1 MSHAASCPDRQNW
14 ANSLTALPGT
24 MLAVHSWLETPMND
38 SRWTAKFEELLD
50 AALPS
55 FVREAALVENGR
67 LYRSIMTRIELPL
80 LRQALELSGGNQLR
94 AARLLGINRNTL
106 RKRLRL
112 LGLLAPSRENRHPLP
127 A

>member
-1 MSHAASCPDRQNW
+1 
-14 ANSLTALPGT
+14 
-24 MLAVHSWLETPMND
+24 MNE

-55 FVREAALVENGR
+55 FVREVALVENGR
-67 LYRSIMTRIELPL
+67 LYRSIMMRIELPL

-112 LGLLAPSRENRHPLP
+112 LGLLPSGSRGDRTGS
-127 A
+127 ADR

>member
-1 MSHAASCPDRQNW
+1 MS
-14 ANSLTALPGT
+14 
-24 MLAVHSWLETPMND
+24 D
-38 SRWTAKFEELLD
+38 SRWTSKFEELLD
-50 AALPS
+50 AALPG
-55 FVREAALVENGR
+55 FVREAALVEDGR

-112 LGLLAPSRENRHPLP
+112 LGLLPAGSRGDQNGSAGR
-127 A
+127 

>member
-1 MSHAASCPDRQNW
+1 MS
-14 ANSLTALPGT
+14 
-24 MLAVHSWLETPMND
+24 E
-38 SRWTAKFEELLD
+38 SRSTAKFEELLD
-50 AALPS
+50 TALPS
-55 FVREAALVENGR
+55 FVREAAAVEHGR

-112 LGLLAPSRENRHPLP
+112 LGLLPAASREGRNGSTVS
-127 A
+127 

>member
-1 MSHAASCPDRQNW
+1 LLIMRSVDPMS
-14 ANSLTALPGT
+14 
-24 MLAVHSWLETPMND
+24 D
-38 SRWTAKFEELLD
+38 SRSSSKFEELVNT
-50 AALPS
+50 ALPS

-67 LYRSIMTRIELPL
+67 LYRSVMTKIELPL

-112 LGLLAPSRENRHPLP
+112 LGLLPQAEARAPSTR
-127 A
+127 

>member
-1 MSHAASCPDRQNW
+1 MHSSRAS
-14 ANSLTALPGT
+14 
-24 MLAVHSWLETPMND
+24 
-38 SRWTAKFEELLD
+38 EEFQELVN

-55 FVREAALVENGR
+55 LVREAAAAESGK

-80 LRQALELSGGNQLR
+80 LRQALELSGGNQLK

-112 LGLLAPSRENRHPLP
+112 LGLLQTPRPNGA
-127 A
+127 AAG

>member
-1 MSHAASCPDRQNW
+1 MS
-14 ANSLTALPGT
+14 
-24 MLAVHSWLETPMND
+24 D
-38 SRWTAKFEELLD
+38 SRWSAKFEELLD

-112 LGLLAPSRENRHPLP
+112 LGLLPAISRGDQDGSADH
-127 A
+127 

>member
-1 MSHAASCPDRQNW
+1 MS
-14 ANSLTALPGT
+14 
-24 MLAVHSWLETPMND
+24 D
-38 SRWTAKFEELLD
+38 SRWSAKFEELLN

-55 FVREAALVENGR
+55 FVREAALVESGR

-112 LGLLAPSRENRHPLP
+112 LGLLPSISRGHQDGS
-127 A
+127 ADH

>member
-1 MSHAASCPDRQNW
+1 MS
-14 ANSLTALPGT
+14 
-24 MLAVHSWLETPMND
+24 D
-38 SRWTAKFEELLD
+38 SRWTSKFEELVNT
-50 AALPS
+50 ALPS

-67 LYRSIMTRIELPL
+67 LYRSVMMKIELPL

-112 LGLLAPSRENRHPLP
+112 LGLLPPGGSESAGNSTMRRSGGIG
-127 A
+127 ASAAS